1 MNKTFIFT
9 CGDINGI
16 GPEIIIKSLNRI
28 SGKKGKKFIFICPGN
43 VFREISSVIKPHFSF
58 TSVNNIDAV
67 ESGKIILFDTGTF
80 RINKGRPT
88 TASGKAAYLA
98 LEIAADL
105 LKRKSADALITAP
118 ISKEALNVAGYHY
131 PGHTEMLADWFDTRK
146 FVMMFLSKKIKAAL
160 ATIHKPLSE
169 VPLLITGELL
179 RSVSD
184 VVIQSLKNDFNISSP
199 SVGVLGLNPHAGE
212 SGLIG
217 NEEKDVIT
225 PFLKNYK
232 QRKHLTGPFSPD
244 AYWGNRVYEKFDL
257 TLGMYHDQVLIPFKL
272 LNFSKGVNFTA
283 GLPVV
288 RTSPDHGTGF
298 DIAGKNRA
306 NENSLLEA
314 FYFADIILGNRDNG
328 KSE

>member
-16 GPEIIIKSLNRI
+16 GPEIVIKSLNRI
-28 SGKKGKKFIFICPGN
+28 AGKRGKKFILICPGN
-43 VFREISSVIKPHFSF
+43 VFREISSVIKPSFSF
-58 TSVNNIDAV
+58 TSVNNISAV
-67 ESGKIILFDTGTF
+67 GSGKVVLLDTGTF
-80 RINKGRPT
+80 KINTGRPT
-88 TASGKAAYLA
+88 SASGKAAYLS

-105 LKRKSADALITAP
+105 LKKKSAHALITAP
-118 ISKEALNVAGYHY
+118 ISKEALNGAGYHY
-131 PGHTEMLADWFDTRK
+131 PGHTEMLAGWFDVQK

-169 VPLLITGELL
+169 VSPLITGELL

-184 VVIQSLKNDFNISSP
+184 VVIHSLQNDFNISSP
-199 SVGVLGLNPHAGE
+199 LVGVLGLNPHAGE

-217 NEEKDVIT
+217 NEEENVIT
-225 PFLKNYK
+225 PFVNEYTQRRYLK
-232 QRKHLTGPFSPD
+232 GPFSPD
-244 AYWGNRVYEKFDL
+244 AYWGNKLYKKYDL

-272 LNFSKGVNFTA
+272 LNFSRGVNFTA
-283 GLPVV
+283 GLPIV

-306 NENSLLEA
+306 NENSMLEA
-314 FYFADIILGNRDNG
+314 FYFADIILGNRADG

>member
-16 GPEIIIKSLNRI
+16 GPEIVLKSLNRI
-28 SGKKGKKFIFICPGN
+28 AGKKGIRFIFICPGN
-43 VFREISSVIKPHFSF
+43 VLREISSVIKPGFNF
-58 TSVNNIDAV
+58 TSVTNIEAAGA
-67 ESGKIILFDTGTF
+67 GKVIHFDTGTF
-80 RINKGRPT
+80 RKNTGRPT
-88 TASGKAAYLA
+88 KTSGRAAYLS
-98 LEIAADL
+98 LEIAAEL

-118 ISKEALNVAGYHY
+118 ISKEALNGAGYQY
-131 PGHTEMLADWFDTRK
+131 PGHTEMLAEWFDTHK

-160 ATIHKPLSE
+160 ATIHKPLSS
-169 VPLLITGELL
+169 VPSLITPELL

-184 VVIQSLKNDFNISSP
+184 VIIQSLKKDFNISSP
-199 SVGVLGLNPHAGE
+199 AVGVLGLNPHAGE

-217 NEEKDVIT
+217 SEEMGIIT
-225 PFLKNYK
+225 PFLKKYK
-232 QRKHLTGPFSPD
+232 QRKFMEGPFSPD
-244 AYWGNRVYEKFDL
+244 AYWGNRVYENFDL

-298 DIAGKNRA
+298 DIAGKNKA
-306 NENSLLEA
+306 NESSILEA
-314 FYFADIILGNRDNG
+314 FYFADIILENRNNG
-328 KSE
+328 K

>member
-1 MNKTFIFT
+1 MIKTFIFT

-16 GPEIIIKSLNRI
+16 GPEIVVKTLNRI
-28 SGKKGKKFIFICPGN
+28 GNRKGKRFIFICPGN
-43 VFREISSVIKPHFSF
+43 VFRKFSSEINPGISF
-58 TSVNNIDAV
+58 NTVKNIDAIADH
-67 ESGKIILFDTGTF
+67 KITLFDTGTF
-80 RINKGRPT
+80 RLNTGRPT
-88 TASGKAAYLA
+88 AVSGKAAYLS
-98 LEIAADL
+98 LEIAAEL

-118 ISKEALNVAGYHY
+118 ISKEALNEAGYHY
-131 PGHTEMLADWFDTRK
+131 PGHTEMLAKWFDTQN
-146 FVMMFLSKKIKAAL
+146 FVMMFLSKKLKAAL

-169 VPLLITGELL
+169 IPSLINSSLLEAVT
-179 RSVSD
+179 D
-184 VVIQSLKNDFNISSP
+184 VVIKSLKNDFNIPSP

-217 NEEKDVIT
+217 NEEVKVIT
-225 PFLKNYK
+225 PFLKKYR
-232 QRKHLTGPFSPD
+232 QRKYLSGPFSPD

-298 DIAGKNRA
+298 DIAGKNKA
-306 NENSLLEA
+306 NENSILEA
-314 FYFADIILGNRDNG
+314 FNFADFILENRYNG
-328 KSE
+328 